1 MDRHDRLRLGWNTG
15 ARAQAG
21 WILTIVGPVADPP
34 IGVSRLTQFR
44 GARKETGAVG
54 LAPADAKCLVDDAVY
69 PCPLVP

>member
-1 MDRHDRLRLGWNTG
+1 MNFLRLGWNAG

-21 WILTIVGPVADPP
+21 WILTIVGPVAHLP

-44 GARKETGAVG
+44 GAREETGADG
-54 LAPADAKCLVDDAVY
+54 LATADAKCLIDNAVH